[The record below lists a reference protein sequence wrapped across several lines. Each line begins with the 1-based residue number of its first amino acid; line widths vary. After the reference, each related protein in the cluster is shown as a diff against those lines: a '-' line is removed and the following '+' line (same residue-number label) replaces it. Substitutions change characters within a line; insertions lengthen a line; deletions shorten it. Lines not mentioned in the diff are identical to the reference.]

1 MTDLEYL
8 KRYCDEITPHEFYR
22 IIFPEGELESKGEYV
37 LGRYTGIAV
46 AVGQDK
52 KVRRYSITDD
62 LEVLQDLEQSDDFCI
77 MSPISYAGK
86 SRKSENARY
95 LYALAIDLDGLKQE
109 QIEGKPIG
117 IDTLF
122 WQFDGHGPS
131 NYLPKP
137 TMLVASGT
145 GLHLYY
151 VFERAIPLY
160 RNIVEQL
167 QKYKKRLTWQLW
179 TQGVSDLQDAV
190 QYESLFQGFRM
201 PGTITKNGSRAR
213 AFMVDSGEKVSV
225 EYLNRF
231 VPDQYKMTDFSYRS
245 KLTRE
250 QAEKKYP
257 EWYEKRVVNGQ
268 QKGTW
273 IVNRAVYD
281 WWKKQIEAGA
291 EDGHRYYCVMALA
304 AYAKKC
310 DISRAELETDAMS
323 MIDMLHGRGKRNDNP
338 FTADDVLAALEA
350 YNDSY
355 ITYPIDTISARSGI
369 PIQKNKRNYRKQAI
383 HLARARAVQNIDYP
397 NHEWAGRP
405 STEHIVKEWRR
416 LHPDGKKAD
425 CIRATGLSKPT
436 VYKWW

>member
-1 MTDLEYL
+1 MTDIEYL
-8 KRYCDEITPHEFYR
+8 EQYCEEITPHEFYR
-22 IIFPEGELESKGEYV
+22 LIFPAGELESKGEYV
-37 LGRYTGIAV
+37 QGRYTGIAV

-52 KVRRYSITDD
+52 KIRRYSVIDD
-62 LEVLQDLEQSDDFCI
+62 LEVIHDLVQSDDFCI

-86 SRKSENARY
+86 SRRSENARY

-109 QIEGKPIG
+109 QVEGKPIG

-137 TMLVASGT
+137 TFLVASGT

-151 VFERAIPLY
+151 VFEKAIPLY
-160 RNIVEQL
+160 KNIVEQL

-213 AFMVDSGEKVSV
+213 AFMVDSGEKVSI
-225 EYLNRF
+225 EYLNQF
-231 VPDQYKMTDFSYRS
+231 VPDQYKMADFSYKS

-250 QAEKKYP
+250 QAAQKYP
-257 EWYEKRVVNGQ
+257 EWYEKRVVNGRP
-268 QKGTW
+268 KGTW
-273 IVNRAVYD
+273 TANEAVYK
-281 WWKKQIEAGA
+281 WWKKQIEDGA

-304 AYAKKC
+304 TYAKKC
-310 DISRAELETDAMS
+310 GISRNELEADAMS
-323 MIDMLHGRGKRNDNP
+323 MIGMLHSKGKRDDNP

-355 ITYPIDTISARSGI
+355 ITYPIDTISVRSGI
-369 PIQKNKRNYRKQAI
+369 PIKKNKRNYRKQKL
-383 HLARARAVQNIDYP
+383 HLRLARANRDI
-397 NHEWAGRP
+397 
-405 STEHIVKEWRR
+405 
-416 LHPDGKKAD
+416 L
-425 CIRATGLSKPT
+425 L
-436 VYKWW
+436 